1 MQYAE
6 STARIERQLNQ
17 LVRER
22 LTYLTERVERLEMEI
37 RVRDV

>member
-1 MQYAE
+1 MEYAE
-6 STARIERQLNQ
+6 STGRIERQMNQ
-17 LVRER
+17 LLRDR

>member
-1 MQYAE
+1 MEYAE
-6 STARIERQLNQ
+6 STARLERQMHQ
-17 LVRER
+17 LLRDR